1 MKKSAGTSTL
11 SNEQRR
17 EIIGLASQVAI
28 EYYHKEKDR
37 SRKAA
42 QDKRLYNTKLLM
54 EKYRGFVIHSQSA
67 VYDATQVDDDLDLA
81 ALLDLMG
88 CGEGE
93 NHLLVESVQESAAR
107 TRVLVHHIDQMLDY
121 FKHSCEASPRP
132 EDGRRCRIIYALYI
146 DDEKKTAQELA
157 DLECIDIST
166 VYKDVKAAMK
176 QLSALI
182 FGYFY

>member
-1 MKKSAGTSTL
+1 MKKNVGTSTL
-11 SNEQRR
+11 SREQKK
-17 EIIGLASQVAI
+17 EIVSLASQVAI
-28 EYYHKEKDR
+28 EQFQKEKER

-42 QDKRLYNTKLLM
+42 QDKRLHNTKLLM

-107 TRVLVHHIDQMLDY
+107 TRTLVHHIDRMLGH
-121 FKHSCEASPRP
+121 FKQECESSCRP
-132 EDGRRCRIIYALYI
+132 EDERRCRIICAMYI
-146 DDEKKTAQELA
+146 DEKKKTAQELA
-157 DLECIDIST
+157 DEECVDIST